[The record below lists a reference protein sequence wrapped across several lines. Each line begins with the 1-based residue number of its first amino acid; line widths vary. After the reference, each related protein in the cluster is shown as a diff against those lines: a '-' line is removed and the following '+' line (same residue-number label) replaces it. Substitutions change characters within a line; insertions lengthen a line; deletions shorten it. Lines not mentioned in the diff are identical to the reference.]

1 MDGWANGNGVQAGI
15 LMLTPPK
22 EEGVLLLDRIWK
34 FSLFF
39 LLILIFLLES
49 TSGGSL
55 HFWALRT
62 KKKQAREGIDLG
74 I

>member
-1 MDGWANGNGVQAGI
+1 
-15 LMLTPPK
+15 MLTPPK

-55 HFWALRT
+55 HFWARRT
-62 KKKQAREGIDLG
+62 KKKEAREELTWGYEEMASDEA
-74 I
+74 